1 MKILQNSSRADR
13 NRNNFSSSRP
23 TVEEAFQQD
32 LNTRFKMPS
41 INENSDYDG
50 PFKHKKAMIVG
61 SRVYSR
67 RSNKRNSEPTSVLKV
82 QSL

>member
-1 MKILQNSSRADR
+1 MKILQNSSRA
-13 NRNNFSSSRP
+13 NRNKNTFNSSRP

-32 LNTRFKMPS
+32 LNTRYKMPS
-41 INENSDYDG
+41 IINEASDYDG

-67 RSNKRNSEPTSVLKV
+67 RSNHSNT
-82 QSL
+82 

>member
-1 MKILQNSSRADR
+1 MKILQNSSRA
-13 NRNNFSSSRP
+13 NRNKNTFNSSRP

-32 LNTRFKMPS
+32 LNTRYKMPS
-41 INENSDYDG
+41 IISEASDYDG

-67 RSNKRNSEPTSVLKV
+67 RSNHRNTEPTSVLKV
-82 QSL
+82 